1 MNYHPPFIAPS
12 ALDERH
18 IEIRQWCY
26 VVVINDSWSFS
37 KWCTYADKTCP
48 PFPYIQGSPFPT
60 FMPFLSAQP
69 RSPRSFSWGIP
80 SQTSRGTSS
89 CCKMQG
95 PGTLIPL
102 GKKGLGP
109 WIGNCQKWKILLQLF
124 THHSSIH
131 ILIGLYGSL
140 VHFDACFGLNS
151 VWTVPL
157 QIESTDSVAI
167 FKRIHVTSCN
177 IPYKIS

>member
-89 CCKMQG
+89 CCEMQG
-95 PGTLIPL
+95 PGTLIPWE
-102 GKKGLGP
+102 KKVGSLD
-109 WIGNCQKWKILLQLF
+109 WKLPEVENTATFLLI
-124 THHSSIH
+124 THRFIFWLVCTVHSS
-131 ILIGLYGSL
+131 LRCLL
-140 VHFDACFGLNS
+140 RVELGLNCTS
-151 VWTVPL
+151 ANRVHWQCRNL
-157 QIESTDSVAI
+157 QA
-167 FKRIHVTSCN
+167 IHVTSCN